1 MIAFLMKHP
10 FLRHAAMIL
19 VAVAFIIGAFL
30 TGKFTET
37 IHQQK
42 VDTHYVKA
50 LITQSSEL
58 TSAKFSYTGM
68 TEYTDSGVAVLNKS
82 NFIMVY
88 EATARAGIDV
98 EKVEV
103 KVNDAAKT
111 VSLTIPKAEIQ
122 DVNVDTTTI
131 KYFDEGFAIANFNQK
146 QDNNKAIA
154 MAKEDAKEEI
164 TTSGVLE
171 MADQQSEALIK
182 GILQPAIPDDYTF
195 KVTKK

>member
-19 VAVAFIIGAFL
+19 VAVVFIIGAFL

-58 TSAKFSYTGM
+58 TSAKFNYTGM

-103 KVNDAAKT
+103 KVNDATKT